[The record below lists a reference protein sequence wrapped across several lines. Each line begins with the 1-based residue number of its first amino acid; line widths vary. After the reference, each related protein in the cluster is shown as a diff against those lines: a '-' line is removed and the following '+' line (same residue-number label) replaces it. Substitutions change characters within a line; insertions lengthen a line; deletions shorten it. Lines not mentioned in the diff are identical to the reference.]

1 MNYTG
6 NYPQTMGM
14 GQGMM
19 GQPMGMG
26 PQQGSSIFGSMGNI
40 FGSSNMPVNPLL
52 LQQQLASVTDPENAE
67 VVSKIAARAK
77 GVEGVLVNNGFTQQ
91 QAAQIAV
98 EGAVETTKED
108 DDDMQRIDPRIRSP
122 GMGMGPQ
129 GMGMGLQGARQP
141 VPVGMSRRA
150 MYGQAFGGR
159 RRRRTRRRMQRG
171 GDNHG
176 PYNPYNP
183 LNAASNAAPITG
195 GRRRRRRT
203 HKKRGKRSSRR

>member
-1 MNYTG
+1 MS
-6 NYPQTMGM
+6 YPYSQQQPM
-14 GQGMM
+14 GMM
-19 GQPMGMG
+19 GQPMMGMG

-98 EGAVETTKED
+98 EGAVETTRE

-122 GMGMGPQ
+122 GMDQRFSSQ
-129 GMGMGLQGARQP
+129 GMGFDPRFGSQGNMYSARSSP
-141 VPVGMSRRA
+141 AYPFGRR
-150 MYGQAFGGR
+150 GGR
-159 RRRRTRRRMQRG
+159 RRRITRRRMQRG